1 MASLDN
7 IYEIADRL
15 KDDNI
20 DYFIVAIQKGKKK
33 DDAEV
38 LYRLSGKDSIED
50 LKTVLHRLDIE
61 GAVQD
66 SKNPDE
72 DDS

>member
-20 DYFIVAIQKGKKK
+20 DYFIVAIQKCKKK

>member
-20 DYFIVAIQKGKKK
+20 DYFIVAFQKGKKK

>member
-20 DYFIVAIQKGKKK
+20 DYIIVAIQKGKKK

>member
-33 DDAEV
+33 MMPKF
-38 LYRLSGKDSIED
+38 SIDSQVKI
-50 LKTVLHRLDIE
+50 V
-61 GAVQD
+61 
-66 SKNPDE
+66 
-72 DDS
+72 

>member
-20 DYFIVAIQKGKKK
+20 DYFIVAIQNGKKK